1 MYYCIFDYFLSTDE
15 GQTHSRSLMATAL
28 ASSPASAATA
38 ASPWLL
44 YQRLYPGCML
54 PPPLPSPLMAAGQ
67 SPPPP
72 PPPVPTTVAVSPFQ
86 LAIQSLIAHGQ
97 RMIAKQQEELL
108 RNLQPLDKDKCK
120 KD

>member
-1 MYYCIFDYFLSTDE
+1 
-15 GQTHSRSLMATAL
+15 MATAL
-28 ASSPASAATA
+28 AASPAAAA

-54 PPPLPSPLMAAGQ
+54 PPPPSPLMAAT
-67 SPPPP
+67 PPPP
-72 PPPVPTTVAVSPFQ
+72 PAPTTVALSPFQ

-108 RNLQPLDKDKCK
+108 RNLQPLDKDKGN
-120 KD
+120 